1 MCLVQGHNAVL
12 PVRLEPAT
20 PQSQDKHSTTAIS
33 HCVPCHL
40 SALTNKHE
48 QEQEWERWQEFFEKL
63 ILGLL
68 LIVNFLVT
76 RPI

>member
-1 MCLVQGHNAVL
+1 MCLVQGHNAVP
-12 PVRLEPAT
+12 PVRLEPAAT

-40 SALTNKHE
+40 SALTNK
-48 QEQEWERWQEFFEKL
+48 QERERWQAIFEKL

-68 LIVNFLVT
+68 LIVNFLVA